1 MHSNGVFHRD
11 IKPEN
16 VLLSGDLT
24 LKIADFGFSKH
35 IDETHAGIT
44 KTRLGT
50 EPYMTPE
57 ILYGQKYSP
66 ASGDL
71 FAAGVILFIMYAGY
85 PPFGKAL
92 QNDSW
97 YSYVWTKRY
106 DRFWFYHARNKPDGY
121 YSEQFK
127 ALINGLIAKNP
138 DERLHINDVMGH
150 AWF

>member
-1 MHSNGVFHRD
+1 MSYVVQDVALGGEIFDFVATGPFPEKVARMYFRQLINGLHYLHSNGVFHRD

-16 VLLSGDLT
+16 VLLYEDLS

-35 IDETHAGIT
+35 ISQTHAGIT

-71 FAAGVILFIMYAGY
+71 FAAGVILFILYAGY
-85 PPFGKAL
+85 PPFGKA
-92 QNDSW
+92 
-97 YSYVWTKRY
+97 
-106 DRFWFYHARNKPDGY
+106 
-121 YSEQFK
+121 
-127 ALINGLIAKNP
+127 
-138 DERLHINDVMGH
+138 M
-150 AWF
+150 